1 MPFGIL
7 WKDALKLLP
16 VLCLGMLHKIQ
27 YVLLIQGGFTVV
39 ALWRTKLPAL
49 SQHLLN
55 NIVLENAFAGGI
67 HVYNSPSASKRCLA
81 RSIASCKRCSRISL
95 GGKTVMYS
103 AT

>member
-1 MPFGIL
+1 MPFGIIG
-7 WKDALKLLP
+7 KDALELLP
-16 VLCLGMLHKIQ
+16 VLALRLLYKIQ

-49 SQHLLN
+49 SQHVLN

-67 HVYNSPSASKRCLA
+67 HVYDSPSASKRCLA
-81 RSIASCKRCSRISL
+81 RSIARCKRCSRISL
-95 GGKTVMYS
+95 GGKTVIYS